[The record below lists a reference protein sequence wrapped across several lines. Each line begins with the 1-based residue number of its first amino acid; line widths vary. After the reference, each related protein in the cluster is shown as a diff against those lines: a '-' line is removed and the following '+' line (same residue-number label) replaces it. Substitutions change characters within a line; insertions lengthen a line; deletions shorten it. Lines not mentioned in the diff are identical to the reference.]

1 MPEMCVDNRG
11 AAGVACVLLGLA
23 YPNASIAA
31 GLFDPAAIPFSL
43 LDSVRIITEPLTRR
57 SPLIIALVL
66 GIAGIALA
74 AGAYVVGA
82 VSELLAAAIGGY
94 ALASSIFGLLV
105 ARAFE
110 DKRGRSPSVSV
121 PVSEPAVAGGPR
133 STGTNDEAAVSRPDS
148 TTANGGGNELRDS
161 LTGLTTREL
170 LRDRL
175 DHALTRAH
183 RHERPVA
190 LMVVDIDGFRP
201 LNDALGYEVGD
212 RVLAAVATRLGA
224 TLRAGDTAARLGADE
239 FALLLEDMA
248 DESNFVQVSDRVG
261 EALARPITI
270 DGREL
275 AVSACIGI
283 AQARAADDA
292 DDVLRNADAAL
303 AAAKRRGRGACEVFS
318 ERIRASLVNRVQLEA
333 ELRRAVDARAFDIEY
348 QPIVIL
354 HSRRI
359 AGVEALLR
367 WRHPARGDIPPS
379 TFLPV
384 ADELGLSPSLG
395 KWVLEQACSQVKT
408 WQDQVPNA
416 RALALTVNV
425 SRAQLRQTTLV
436 DDVAKALEVSRLDP
450 RRLVLEVSDAVL
462 LDDAGTALARL
473 QALKALGLRIAIDDF
488 GARHAALHQLPR
500 IPVDILKIDK
510 AFIDRIGRT
519 GGGVSVAHVVLALGK
534 SMRLRTVAEG
544 IEAEEQVTE
553 LLRLKCEFGQGML
566 FSRPL
571 SPSAVGALL
580 RGDRR

>member
-1 MPEMCVDNRG
+1 MCIDNRA
-11 AAGVACVLLGLA
+11 AAGGACVLQALA
-23 YPNASIAA
+23 YHSLSTDA
-31 GLFDPAAIPFSL
+31 GVCSPLALPSSL
-43 LDSVRIITEPLTRR
+43 LDSVRIVTEPLTRI
-57 SPLIIALVL
+57 SPLVIAFVL
-66 GIAGIALA
+66 GIAGVALA
-74 AGAYVVGA
+74 AGAYAIGA
-82 VSELLAAAIGGY
+82 ASESLAAAFGAY
-94 ALASSIFGLLV
+94 ALATSVFSMLV
-105 ARAFE
+105 ARGLEARRSGTPSFSVPE
-110 DKRGRSPSVSV
+110 NEPTVATPTAAAHTSGRP
-121 PVSEPAVAGGPR
+121 PVSEAQCGSA
-133 STGTNDEAAVSRPDS
+133 NA
-148 TTANGGGNELRDS
+148 TTGGNELRDS
-161 LTGLTTREL
+161 LTGLATREL

-175 DHALTRAH
+175 NHALTRAH

-190 LMVVDIDGFRP
+190 MIVVDIDGFRS
-201 LNDALGYEVGD
+201 LNDALGYPVGD
-212 RVLAAVATRLGA
+212 RILAAVATRLGT

-261 EALARPITI
+261 EALARPITV
-270 DGREL
+270 DGREI

-283 AQARAADDA
+283 AQARAGEDA
-292 DDVLRNADAAL
+292 DDILRNADSAL

-318 ERIRASLVNRVQLEA
+318 ERIRASLVDRVQLET
-333 ELRRAVDARAFDIEY
+333 ELRRAVDARTFDIEY

-354 HSRRI
+354 QSRRI

-395 KWVLEQACSQVKT
+395 KWVLEQACVQVKS
-408 WQDQVPNA
+408 WQDQLPSA
-416 RALALTVNV
+416 RSLTLTVNV
-425 SRAQLRQTTLV
+425 SRTQLRQTTLV
-436 DDVAKALEVSRLDP
+436 HDVAGALTLSHLDP

-473 QALKALGLRIAIDDF
+473 QALKALGVRIAIDDF

-510 AFIDRIGRT
+510 AFIDRVGRT
-519 GGGVSVAHVVLALGK
+519 GAGVSVAHVVLALGK

-571 SPSAVGALL
+571 SATAAGVLL
-580 RGDRR
+580 RADRC